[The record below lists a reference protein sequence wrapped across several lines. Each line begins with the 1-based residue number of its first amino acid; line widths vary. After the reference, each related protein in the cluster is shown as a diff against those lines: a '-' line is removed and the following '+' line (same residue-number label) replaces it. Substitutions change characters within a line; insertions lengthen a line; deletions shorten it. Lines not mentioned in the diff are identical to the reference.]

1 VLQCTDGEC
10 ILDRTI
16 EHQEAERMPGSRLTH
31 HDRQQIA
38 SGLTDGLGYAEIA
51 RQLGRPTSTIT
62 REVARNGSPD
72 RYRADQAHQATAG
85 RARRRKPAPP
95 PDLPA
100 ALGAYGRDPEAVRGF
115 VEQFATLMAQT
126 GLSRMAARVL
136 VCLFTTDAGALTAAD
151 LVQQLQVSP
160 ASISKAVGYL
170 EELELVRRERD
181 PRRRRERYVVDDDV
195 WLRAWTA
202 SARKNA
208 TWADAAQQGA
218 EVLGATTP
226 AGARL
231 AGMGQFFA
239 RLSNDMAGGPTEAAI
254 DDIAALDDMLTALA
268 ALIHASTP
276 LTVDQL
282 ATALGWPPD
291 RVTSALHDAERR
303 PDITDPVVLQH
314 AEFGAYTVIA
324 RPDRLTTTQRKALAS
339 TSATGTSRSVSGG

>member
-1 VLQCTDGEC
+1 
-10 ILDRTI
+10 
-16 EHQEAERMPGSRLTH
+16 MPGGRLTH

-38 SGLTDGLGYAEIA
+38 SGLADGLGYAEIA
-51 RQLGRPTSTIT
+51 RQLGRPTSTIS
-62 REVARNGSPD
+62 REVARNGRPD
-72 RYRADQAHQATAG
+72 GYRADQAHQATG
-85 RARRRKPAPP
+85 QRARRRKPAPP
-95 PDLPA
+95 PELPA

-115 VEQFATLMAQT
+115 VEQFAALMAQT

-136 VCLFTTDAGALTAAD
+136 VCLVTTDAGALTAAD
-151 LVQQLQVSP
+151 LVQQLRVSP
-160 ASISKAVGYL
+160 ASVSKAVGYL

-202 SARKNA
+202 SAGKNA

-239 RLSNDMAGGPTEAAI
+239 RLSEDMAGGPTEAA
-254 DDIAALDDMLTALA
+254 LDDLLTLLA
-268 ALIHASTP
+268 ALVHASTP

-291 RVTSALHDAERR
+291 RVTSALYDAERR
-303 PDITDPVVLQH
+303 PDISDPVVLQH
-314 AEFGAYTVIA
+314 AEFGAYTVTA
-324 RPDRLTTTQRKALAS
+324 RSDRLTTTQRKALTGLVAEVGLSKAWAS
-339 TSATGTSRSVSGG
+339 AR